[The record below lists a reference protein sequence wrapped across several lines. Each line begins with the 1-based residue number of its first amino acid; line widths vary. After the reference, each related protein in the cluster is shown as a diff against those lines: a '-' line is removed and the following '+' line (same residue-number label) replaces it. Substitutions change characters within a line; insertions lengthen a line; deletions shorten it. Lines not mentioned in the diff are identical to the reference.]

1 MQTTPEIEGNPL
13 DTSPSRSGTQSLERA
28 VNVLRAIASRGRNG
42 MRLKE
47 VAQTSGLTVS
57 TCHRML
63 QYLHKEGLLEKNERA
78 NKYQLG
84 PLLYELGL
92 LARPRYSLSEI
103 CDQAMQNIAEKTQDT
118 VYLSERSG
126 LEAVCTMRKLGDYPV
141 KAMPLDVGIRRPLGV
156 GAGGLAIL
164 GGLEAE
170 EAEAIIHSIGNRI
183 EHYGQLNLPLL
194 REAVQTTRGRGY
206 SFMSGTTAGT
216 AAVGVAFPKDNP
228 IGAISVAAISGRME
242 PRRQAEVA
250 ALIHAEMAQVE
261 QTLGQVRGI
270 PVRG

>member
-1 MQTTPEIEGNPL
+1 MVSN
-13 DTSPSRSGTQSLERA
+13 PSRSGTQSLERA

-63 QYLHKEGLLEKNERA
+63 QYLHQEGLLEKNERA
-78 NKYQLG
+78 NKYKLG

-103 CDQAMQNIAEKTQDT
+103 CDQAMQNLAEKTQDT

-164 GGLEAE
+164 GGLDAE
-170 EAEAIIHSIGNRI
+170 ESEAIIHSIGDRI
-183 EHYGQLNLPLL
+183 ENYGQLSLPLL
-194 REAVQTTRGRGY
+194 REAVLATRERGY

-216 AAVGVAFPKDNP
+216 AAVGVAFPQGNP
-228 IGAISVAAISGRME
+228 IGAISVAAISGRMD

-250 ALIHAEMAQVE
+250 ALIHQEIAQVE

-270 PVRG
+270 QART

>member
-1 MQTTPEIEGNPL
+1 MGTISTHQGNPEGAA
-13 DTSPSRSGTQSLERA
+13 SPRSGTQSLERA

-47 VAQTSGLTVS
+47 VAQTSGLTIS
-57 TCHRML
+57 TCYRML

-78 NKYQLG
+78 NKYHLG

-103 CDQAMQNIAEKTQDT
+103 CDQAMHNLAESTQDT
-118 VYLSERSG
+118 IYLSERSG
-126 LEAVCTMRKLGDYPV
+126 LEAVCTLRKLGDYPI

-164 GGLEAE
+164 GGLDADES
-170 EAEAIIHSIGNRI
+170 EAIIHSIGDRI
-183 EHYGQLNLPLL
+183 ENYGQLSLPLL
-194 REAVQTTRGRGY
+194 REAVALTRERGY

-216 AAVGVAFPKDNP
+216 AAVAVAFPKNNP

-242 PRRQAEVA
+242 PQRQAEVA
-250 ALIHAEMAQVE
+250 ALIHAEVRQIE

-270 PVRG
+270 PAAS